1 MRNGPARG
9 RLVRGLNFCLT
20 ATLMLAACAVT
31 QAAEGPEAVT
41 LCNSCHGEEGLPID
55 TSVPIIWGQEFYYLY
70 VQLKDYKA
78 GRRSNLIMSRVA
90 SQLSKEQMR
99 SLAEYFAEKRWPKI
113 GFRAQDAD
121 LAKGQSA
128 TVAGLCVQCHL
139 GGYEGNSRVPRL
151 AGQQVE
157 YLERTMSEFKHKVRL
172 NSPAKG
178 SLLGTYEDG
187 DIAAMARFLGAF

>member
-1 MRNGPARG
+1 MRNGPAHDL
-9 RLVRGLNFCLT
+9 LVRGLEFCLT
-20 ATLMLAACAVT
+20 ALLMLAACAAT
-31 QAAEGPEAVT
+31 PAAEGPEAVK
-41 LCNSCHGEEGLPID
+41 LCNSCHGEAGLPTD
-55 TSVPIIWGQEFYYLY
+55 ASVPIIWGQEFYYLY

-78 GRRSNLIMSRVA
+78 GRRSNLVMSGVA

-99 SLAEYFAEKRWPKI
+99 SLAQYFAEKRWPKI
-113 GFRAQDAD
+113 GFEAQDAD
-121 LAKGQSA
+121 LAKGESA
-128 TVAGLCVQCHL
+128 TVAGQCVQCHL

-178 SLLGTYEDG
+178 SLLGAYEDG

>member
-1 MRNGPARG
+1 MRNGPAHG
-9 RLVRGLNFCLT
+9 WLVRGLKFCLT

-31 QAAEGPEAVT
+31 QAAEGPQAVT

-55 TSVPIIWGQEFYYLY
+55 TSVPIIWGQELYYLY

-121 LAKGQSA
+121 LAKGESA
-128 TVAGLCVQCHL
+128 TVAGQCVQCHL

-178 SLLGTYEDG
+178 SLLGAYEDG